1 MIKQYPF
8 CLMRNPLTWIVV
20 WFSFGINPIIN
31 ETHAE
36 TIKFNRDIRPILADN
51 CWSCHG
57 PDKGNRKAK
66 LRLDISDH
74 SKGGVIVPGKVSE
87 SEMIHRILSSDP
99 DEVMPPIDHR
109 KKLTQKEKETLTQWI
124 KEGAEWEDHWAW
136 IKPTRKNNLESK
148 NAIDAILKGKLLKRK
163 LKFSEAAPRHVLV
176 RRLSFDLRGLPPSI
190 QEVTDF
196 KGGSLE
202 EAIKKMTEKFLSS
215 KAFGERMA
223 VNWLDLVRYA
233 DTNGYHADIQWKV
246 SPYRDYVIN
255 AFNDNKP
262 FDQFTIEQIAGD
274 LLPESSI
281 EQKVAAGY
289 NRLNMK
295 STEFGIQDAEYLA
308 KYAADRVR
316 TTATTWLGV
325 TVGCA
330 ECHDHKFDPFT
341 IKDFYSFAAFFA
353 DIKGVGYYPSA
364 QKVGWGETIQVLNKQ
379 TRIEIKKL
387 EEKTKNVQS
396 DENLE
401 SLKKKIENLKKQSR
415 EMLATVSVKPRM
427 TRIFPRG
434 DWMDK
439 SGEVVEPAL
448 PNFLSNQKVTSRKDL
463 AEWIVSSNNPLTARV
478 FVNRLWKMFFGTGI
492 SNVLDDIG
500 SQGEWPSH
508 PELLD
513 WLAVEFMESDWDIK
527 HMVRLIVNSKA
538 YRQSSL
544 ETDQLR
550 KIDPENRLIA
560 RQSSFRLDA
569 EFIRDNALS
578 VSGLLV
584 NQIGGPSV
592 KPYQP
597 SGYWENLNFPKR
609 TYKADTGPNQ
619 YRRGVYTHWQRQ
631 FLHPALIAFDAPSR
645 EECTAN
651 RPRSNTPLAALVM
664 LNDPSQVESAR
675 ALAQK
680 ALTTKKLTNDHERIQ
695 FMIMKVLSRN
705 PLEDEIIALSSLLN
719 KHKEKYLDDPET
731 AKELVGVGN
740 LEIPKELKP
749 EALAPWVSVGRA
761 ILNLHETITRY

>member
-1 MIKQYPF
+1 MRY
-8 CLMRNPLTWIVV
+8 CLFELIRNPLILTFLF
-20 WFSFGINPIIN
+20 FSSNINPFT
-31 ETHAE
+31 ETANAE
-36 TIKFNRDIRPILADN
+36 PVKFNRDIRPILADN

-74 SKGGVIVPGKVSE
+74 SKAGVIVPGKVSE
-87 SEMIHRILSSDP
+87 SVMIERILSNDP
-99 DEVMPPIDHR
+99 DEVMPPKNHR
-109 KKLTQKEKETLTQWI
+109 KKLSQEEKNILTQWVQ
-124 KEGAEWEDHWAW
+124 EGAKWENHWAW
-136 IKPTRKNNLESK
+136 ISPTRNNNQSPK
-148 NAIDAILKGKLLKRK
+148 NAIDGFIKKTLSKRK
-163 LKFSEAAPRHVLV
+163 LKFSDNAPRHVLI

-190 QEVTDF
+190 QEVNDF
-196 KGGSLE
+196 KQGNLD

-233 DTNGYHADIQWKV
+233 DTNGYHADIQWTV

-255 AFNDNKP
+255 SFNDNKP

-274 LLPESSI
+274 LLAESSE

-325 TVGCA
+325 TLGCA

-364 QKVGWGETIQVLNKQ
+364 QKVGWGETIKVLKKQ
-379 TRIEIKKL
+379 TRIEIKEL
-387 EEKTKNVQS
+387 EEKAKIEQS
-396 DENLE
+396 DERLE
-401 SLKKKIENLKKQSR
+401 VIKNKIENLKKQSQ
-415 EMLATVSVKPRM
+415 EMLATVSVKPRV

-434 DWMDK
+434 DWMDQ
-439 SGEVVEPAL
+439 SGEVVGPAL
-448 PNFLSNQKVTSRKDL
+448 PKFLSHQKVSSRKDL
-463 AEWIVSSNNPLTARV
+463 AEWIVSDNNPLTARV

-492 SNVLDDIG
+492 AGVLDDIG

-513 WLAVEFMESDWDIK
+513 WLAVEFMESGWDIK
-527 HMVRLIVNSKA
+527 HMVRLIVSSQA

-544 ETDQLR
+544 ETNQLR
-550 KIDPENRLIA
+550 DIDPENRLIA

-578 VSGLLV
+578 VSGLLF

-680 ALTTKKLTNDHERIQ
+680 VLTTKKLTNDNERIQ
-695 FMIMKVLSRN
+695 FMMMKVLSRN
-705 PLEDEIIALSSLLN
+705 PLVEEINALSSLLK
-719 KHKEKYLDDPET
+719 KHQEKYLDDPET
-731 AKELVGVGN
+731 SKELVGVGN
-740 LEIPKELKP
+740 LETPKELKP
-749 EALAPWVSVGRA
+749 EVLAPWVSVGRA